1 MDTSQWRNVVPF
13 NEKTHEAVN
22 AIKKVQVK
30 KYRYYKIILN
40 WLLDV

>member
-13 NEKTHEAVN
+13 IEKTREAEN

-30 KYRYYKIILN
+30 KYRYYKIILI
-40 WLLDV
+40 WLLNV